1 MVYKPAGQYPCRQ
14 QGPWRANGYNHLIT
28 SRMWSLHLLVF
39 CLDFGFWWISPLG
52 WMLELRL
59 WLPPSTASLPTPH
72 PATHTFEWGNL
83 NHLIITKDTG
93 SVHSKFVSTL
103 LAPIP
108 STLLHMKSPGLLHF
122 NDYILV
128 KLDYYILIKLAVLFR
143 FIALCHCWD
152 RQLGMASI
160 QRAISWPLWA
170 WVSSLS
176 SWPSV

>member
-1 MVYKPAGQYPCRQ
+1 MDFTTWLDARTEALAASQHCLPAY
-14 QGPWRANGYNHLIT
+14 
-28 SRMWSLHLLVF
+28 
-39 CLDFGFWWISPLG
+39 SPP
-52 WMLELRL
+52 R
-59 WLPPSTASLPTPH
+59 
-72 PATHTFEWGNL
+72 HTFEWGNL

-143 FIALCHCWD
+143 FIALCHC
-152 RQLGMASI
+152 
-160 QRAISWPLWA
+160 
-170 WVSSLS
+170 
-176 SWPSV
+176 